1 MIASFMIGM
10 LLACPI
16 LALDTCSNY
25 FIKVVATKTPSI
37 TIFPKIGEKL
47 IWDLKSVFFDG

>member
-16 LALDTCSNY
+16 LAVDTCSNHFLKY
-25 FIKVVATKTPSI
+25 VALKTPSI

-47 IWDLKSVFFDG
+47 IWDLKSVFFSG